1 MRYDRFEGVDGPVM
15 KFVFSVVMLFLFVL
29 FLISAMRKCEDA
41 NSYSGKVEPIP
52 PVEDSVYIA
61 GTELK
66 RIP

>member
-1 MRYDRFEGVDGPVM
+1 M